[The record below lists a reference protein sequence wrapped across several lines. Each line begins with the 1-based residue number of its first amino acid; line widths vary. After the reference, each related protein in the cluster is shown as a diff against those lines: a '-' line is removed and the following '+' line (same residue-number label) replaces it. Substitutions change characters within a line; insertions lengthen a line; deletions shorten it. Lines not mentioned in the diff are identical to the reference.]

1 MQTNQ
6 WPEAAVFVA
15 GGSLAASPWLMGVGD
30 ASPAVIYNAL
40 ASGLGL
46 ALLALASMLVPKLGP
61 KESGLLPLAKLVVG
75 LWAVASPWVLAFA
88 SQREIT
94 IVTAI
99 CGGVA
104 AAVALWQIVDRYQH
118 THHLFE

>member
-15 GGSLAASPWLMGVGD
+15 GGCLAASPWLMGSGD
-30 ASPAVIYNAL
+30 AAPAVLYNAL
-40 ASGLGL
+40 GAGLAL
-46 ALLALASMLVPKLGP
+46 ALLALANLLVPKLGP
-61 KESGLLPLAKLVVG
+61 LPRGVLSLAKLVVG
-75 LWAVASPWVLAFA
+75 LWAVASPWALAFA